1 MSRQPDP
8 ASERASTSEP
18 GGSWSGNGTHDGT
31 SATAVAAPDTDVTAA
46 EGTESTEAT
55 AATDETAPTADAGD
69 AVGSAEETVASADE
83 AVDAGDE
90 AIASADAEVVDAA
103 RAETDAAAEA
113 ATDAA
118 AEPSAD
124 QPSTSPDDAGAFLGE
139 LVRAMR
145 TTVGTERTR
154 IAADI
159 ERRRSEHLAAIQARR
174 ETEAQKM
181 HELAADDLK
190 AIDGWADD
198 ERQRIQ
204 RERERRA
211 TELSD
216 DLKKSL
222 EEHGSR
228 IDREVEGVEAAIAAH
243 RVEVD
248 AFFAEL
254 DRESDPV
261 AIAQRAGQ
269 RPVFPT
275 LDATGGADAA
285 PASETSATTPG
296 GAAEPAP
303 VAVMDADS
311 GAKAAT
317 PFGWNRPSS
326 APAATADT
334 SSDAGAPI
342 DAADPEAQVAA
353 AGDATGAAA
362 AAGTI
367 LHAVPSGR
375 PLGWLRRSNDTSDHP
390 NG

>member
-1 MSRQPDP
+1 MSRQPDS
-8 ASERASTSEP
+8 ASDHASTSEP

-31 SATAVAAPDTDVTAA
+31 SATAVAAPETDVTAVEA
-46 EGTESTEAT
+46 TDATPAIEAT
-55 AATDETAPTADAGD
+55 AADATPATEEIVESSDEAM
-69 AVGSAEETVASADE
+69 ASADE
-83 AVDAGDE
+83 
-90 AIASADAEVVDAA
+90 EVVDVA
-103 RAETDAAAEA
+103 RAETEAADDAAAEHA
-113 ATDAA
+113 ST
-118 AEPSAD
+118 
-124 QPSTSPDDAGAFLGE
+124 TSPDDAGAFLGE

-145 TTVGTERTR
+145 TTVGAERTR
-154 IAADI
+154 ITADI
-159 ERRRSEHLAAIQARR
+159 ERRRSEHIAAIQARR
-174 ETEAQKM
+174 ESEAQKM

-190 AIDGWADD
+190 AIDGWAAE

-222 EEHGSR
+222 AEHGSR

-243 RVEVD
+243 RLEVE
-248 AFFAEL
+248 AFFADL

-275 LDATGGADAA
+275 LDLTGGA
-285 PASETSATTPG
+285 EATPV
-296 GAAEPAP
+296 AAEPAQ

-311 GAKAAT
+311 SAKTGA
-317 PFGWNRPSS
+317 PFAGWNPSS
-326 APAATADT
+326 PPAAADAPPDAAAPA
-334 SSDAGAPI
+334 DAP
-342 DAADPEAQVAA
+342 DAETQVAA

-362 AAGTI
+362 AADTI

-375 PLGWLRRSNDTSDHP
+375 PLGWLRRSNDSSDHP